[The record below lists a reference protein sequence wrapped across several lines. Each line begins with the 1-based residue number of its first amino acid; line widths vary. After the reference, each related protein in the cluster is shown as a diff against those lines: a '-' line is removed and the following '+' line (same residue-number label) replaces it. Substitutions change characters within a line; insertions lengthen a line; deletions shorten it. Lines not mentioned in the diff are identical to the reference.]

1 VRSLTLS
8 DIFSCAI
15 SIPLLC
21 IQISLDVFQG
31 GWACIIV
38 RYANFMFP
46 VITVNNHVVISVEKY
61 LSTRTVPRTFQVS
74 TVRKMIICAWVLGLL
89 VMLFPAATHDGVRL
103 DLNDTHYTVLCTYHQ
118 NIYLFR
124 ISLIIFPLQFV
135 LSSVFV
141 LFVNICLLKTF
152 VGPRKKAR

>member
-1 VRSLTLS
+1 
-8 DIFSCAI
+8 
-15 SIPLLC
+15 
-21 IQISLDVFQG
+21 
-31 GWACIIV
+31 
-38 RYANFMFP
+38 
-46 VITVNNHVVISVEKY
+46 
-61 LSTRTVPRTFQVS
+61 
-74 TVRKMIICAWVLGLL
+74 
-89 VMLFPAATHDGVRL
+89 MLFPAGTHDGVRL
-103 DLNDTHYTVLCTYHQ
+103 HLNDTHYTVLCTYHQ